1 MKNIASNIKRALF
14 AVALLAV
21 SAGAG
26 AQALRT
32 GYFMD
37 GNLYGYR
44 LNPALQAPRGHFS
57 LPIIGGM
64 QMSAMG
70 NVGIGNFLYDSPTN
84 PNELVTFMHQS
95 VDTKEFL
102 NKLEDEN
109 KMRLDLDYS
118 ILSVA
123 FRAFGGFNTIDLNV
137 RSQTAAN
144 LPYGMFAFMKEM
156 GNKNYSFSDLTLQS
170 RNFVDLSIGHSREV
184 IKGLTAGARFKILAG
199 LAYAGVK
206 VDRMDIKMG
215 KNSWEI
221 SAKAN
226 ADIALGGAFT
236 YDTPTEPNEKAK
248 IDGYEDVAPGNQGYG
263 FGADF
268 GVTYDF
274 NHLPKLKG
282 LKVSA
287 SVTDLGYIT
296 WNKTAQAGI
305 DPGYTYKFDGFTQMS
320 IHNDKGN
327 TLDDQWETTR
337 EELKDFFTLEDKG
350 EGSVTTG
357 IGAKVNLGL
366 EYEMPFYNKL
376 SAGLLY
382 THCFD
387 DALSYNQTSLIVNI
401 SPNKVFDFAVSGTM
415 STFGTSFGAMANVH
429 CTGFNIFF
437 GADLMNGKVNN
448 QFAPIEDFTATMS
461 MGISIA
467 FGHVD
472 KKKAKK
478 EKVAEEE

>member
-1 MKNIASNIKRALF
+1 MKNIASNIKRVLF

-57 LPIIGGM
+57 LPILGGM
-64 QMSAMG
+64 QMNAMG
-70 NVGIGNFLYDSPTN
+70 NVGIGSFLYDSPTN

-95 VDTKEFL
+95 VDTKKFL
-102 NKLEDEN
+102 NSLEDEN
-109 KMRLDLDYS
+109 KMRMDFDVS
-118 ILSVA
+118 ILSLG
-123 FRAFGGFNTIDLNV
+123 FRAFGGFNTIDLNM
-137 RSQTAAN
+137 RSQTTAN
-144 LPYGMFAFMKEM
+144 LPYGLFAFMKEM
-156 GNKNYSFSDLTLQS
+156 SNKNYSFSDLSVES

-199 LAYAGVK
+199 LGYAGLK

-236 YDTPTEPNEKAK
+236 YDTPTEPGKKAK
-248 IDGYEDVAPGNQGYG
+248 IDGYEDITPGSEGLG
-263 FGADF
+263 FGVDF

-274 NHLPKLKG
+274 NHLPALEG

-287 SVTDLGYIT
+287 AVTDLGYIT
-296 WNKTAQAGI
+296 WENASQASI
-305 DPGYTYKFDGFTQMS
+305 DPGYTYKFDGFTEMS

-350 EGSVTTG
+350 KSSVTTG
-357 IGAKVNLGL
+357 IGAKLNLGL
-366 EYEMPFYNKL
+366 EYEMPFYKKL

-387 DALSYNQTSLIVNI
+387 DALSYNQTSLIINI

-415 STFGTSFGAMANVH
+415 SDFGTSYGAMGNIH
-429 CTGFNIFF
+429 FTGFNLFI

-448 QFAPIEDFTATMS
+448 QLAPIDEFTAS
-461 MGISIA
+461 VSFGVSFA
-467 FGHVD
+467 FGHVE

-478 EKVAEEE
+478 VAEEE

>member
-1 MKNIASNIKRALF
+1 MKNIASNIKRVLF

-64 QMSAMG
+64 QMNAMG
-70 NVGIGNFLYDSPTN
+70 NVGIGSFLYDSPTN

-95 VDTKEFL
+95 VDTKKFL
-102 NKLEDEN
+102 NSLEDEN
-109 KMRLDLDYS
+109 KMRMDFDVS
-118 ILSVA
+118 ILSLG
-123 FRAFGGFNTIDLNV
+123 FRAFGGFNTIDLNM
-137 RSQTAAN
+137 RSQTTAN
-144 LPYGMFAFMKEM
+144 LPYGLFAFMKEM
-156 GNKNYSFSDLTLQS
+156 SNKNYSFSDLSVES

-199 LAYAGVK
+199 LGYAGLK

-236 YDTPTEPNEKAK
+236 YDTPTEPGKKAK
-248 IDGYEDVAPGNQGYG
+248 IDGYEDITPGSEGLG
-263 FGADF
+263 FGVDF

-274 NHLPKLKG
+274 NHLPALEG

-287 SVTDLGYIT
+287 AVTDLGYIT
-296 WNKTAQAGI
+296 WENASQASI
-305 DPGYTYKFDGFTQMS
+305 DPGYTYKFDGFTEMS

-350 EGSVTTG
+350 KSSVTTG
-357 IGAKVNLGL
+357 IGAKLNLGL
-366 EYEMPFYNKL
+366 EYEMPFYKKL

-387 DALSYNQTSLIVNI
+387 DALSYNQTSLIINI

-415 STFGTSFGAMANVH
+415 SDFGTSYGAMGNIH
-429 CTGFNIFF
+429 FTGFNLFI

-448 QFAPIEDFTATMS
+448 QLAPIDEFTAS
-461 MGISIA
+461 VSFGVSFA
-467 FGHVD
+467 FGHVE

-478 EKVAEEE
+478 VAEEE